1 MIVGVDFDNTIVCY
15 DAIFHRVAV
24 ERGLIPAGVPA
35 TKTAVRDHLRRVGQ
49 EPAWTEL
56 QGYVYGPRLVD
67 ADMYPG
73 VKDFFLACR
82 QLCVTVKIIS
92 HKTRH
97 PYSGEAHDLHAFARG
112 WLAHH
117 GFLAQDGIALP
128 ATEVFLEVTKE
139 AKLAR
144 IKAEKCTVFID
155 DLPEILGDREFP
167 DETRRVLFDALGIH
181 PDDPALVRVRSWAE
195 INRLLLG
202 SIRLPA
208 GEAEV
213 AASAGALLAG
223 MGMRLAAPPVRVP
236 GGGNN
241 RVFEARSD
249 QGDRYLLK
257 HYFSQPG
264 DLRNRFEAE
273 RLFYRHT
280 ARAAPGM
287 TPRAIGWDEGAQ
299 LALLEFVVG
308 QKLAPGE
315 VGSVEMKAALGFFSA
330 LNFDRDSAEAGVL
343 PMAAEACFSLV
354 EHCQTVDQRVSRLR
368 NITLVS
374 PIDRDASTFVTQALA
389 PTWDRILAVV
399 RARGPEEPVARN
411 ERCISPSDFGFHNCL
426 RRPDGSFV
434 FLDFE
439 YSGWD
444 DPAKTMCDFFCQ
456 PAVPAPEDAF
466 DSFVRAAG
474 EALKLADVE
483 AFLARTRLLLPIY
496 RLKWC
501 AIMLNEF
508 VRADHGRRAF
518 ALGRDVA
525 EERKVT
531 QLAAARRVLATLAH
545 PPYGTTA

>member
-1 MIVGVDFDNTIVCY
+1 MIVGVDFDNTVVCY

-24 ERGLIPAGVPA
+24 ERGLIPMSVPA
-35 TKTAVRDHLRRVGQ
+35 TKTAVRDHLRQVGQ
-49 EPAWTEL
+49 EPAWTEM

-82 QLCVTVKIIS
+82 RLGVTVKIIS

-97 PYSGEAHDLHAFARG
+97 PYAGEAHDLHLAARG

-117 GFLAQDGIALP
+117 GFLDQAGIALP
-128 ATEVFLEVTKE
+128 ASEIFLEVTKE

-144 IKAEKCTVFID
+144 IKAEKCTIFID
-155 DLPEILGDREFP
+155 DLPEILGDPNFP
-167 DETRRVLFDALGIH
+167 AETQRVLFDAMGIH

-195 INRLLLG
+195 ASRLLLG
-202 SIRLPA
+202 SIRQPA
-208 GEAEV
+208 GANEV
-213 AASAGALLAG
+213 AASAGALLAKVG
-223 MGMRLAAPPVRVP
+223 LRLAADPVRLV

-241 RVFEARSD
+241 RVFEVRSN

-257 HYFSQPG
+257 HYFRQPG

-273 RLFYRHT
+273 RLFYRLT
-280 ARAAPGM
+280 ALAAPGM
-287 TPRAIGWDEGAQ
+287 APRAIGWDEGAQ
-299 LALLEFVVG
+299 LALLEFVGG
-308 QKLAPGE
+308 QKPAPGE
-315 VGSVEMKAALGFFSA
+315 VGPVELKAAIGFFTA
-330 LNFDRDSAEAGVL
+330 INMVRDSAEALAL
-343 PMAAEACFSLV
+343 PIAAEACFSPT
-354 EHCQTVDQRVSRLR
+354 EHCHTVDRRISRLR
-368 NITLVS
+368 DIPEVV
-374 PIDRDASTFVTQALA
+374 PIDRDASNFVAQELA
-389 PTWDRILAVV
+389 PAWERVLAGV
-399 RARGPEEPVARN
+399 RARGSEEPVARQ

-426 RRPDGSFV
+426 RRPDGSLV

-456 PAVPAPEDAF
+456 PAVPAPEAAF

-474 EALKLADVE
+474 ESLKLPDVE
-483 AFLARTRLLLPIY
+483 SFLARSRLLLPLY

-508 VRADHGRRAF
+508 VGTDHGRRAF
-518 ALGRDVA
+518 ALGGDVA

-531 QLAAARRVLATLAH
+531 QLAAARHVLSTWPHA
-545 PPYGTTA
+545 PYGTTA

>member
-15 DAIFHRVAV
+15 DAIFHRVAM
-24 ERGLIPAGVPA
+24 ERGLIPESVPA

-49 EPAWTEL
+49 EPAWTEM

-82 QLCVTVKIIS
+82 RLGVKVKIIS

-97 PYSGEAHDLHAFARG
+97 PYAGEAYDLHAAALG
-112 WLAHH
+112 WLAQH
-117 GFLAQDGIALP
+117 GLLAQKGNGLP
-128 ATEVFLEVTKE
+128 AAEVFLEVTKE

-144 IKAEKCTVFID
+144 IKAENCTVFID
-155 DLPEILGDREFP
+155 DLPEILRDRGFP
-167 DETRRVLFDALGIH
+167 TEAQRVLFDALDNQ

-202 SIRLPA
+202 SIRQSA

-213 AASAGALLAG
+213 AASAGALLAKVG
-223 MGMRLAAPPVRVP
+223 LRLAADPVRLV

-241 RVFEARSD
+241 RVFEVRSN

-273 RLFYRHT
+273 RLFYRLT
-280 ARAAPGM
+280 ALAAPGM
-287 TPRAIGWDEGAQ
+287 APRAIGWDEGAQ
-299 LALLEFVVG
+299 LALLEFVG
-308 QKLAPGE
+308 GKKPALGE
-315 VGSVEMKAALGFFSA
+315 VGPAELKAAIGFFTA
-330 LNFDRDSAEAGVL
+330 INLVRDSAEALAL
-343 PMAAEACFSLV
+343 PMAAEACFSLA
-354 EHCQTVDQRVSRLR
+354 EHCRTIDRRINRLR
-368 NITLVS
+368 DIPVVAA
-374 PIDRDASTFVTQALA
+374 IDRDASTFVAQELA
-389 PTWDRILAVV
+389 PAWERVLAVV
-399 RARGPEEPVARN
+399 RPRGPEEPVARQ
-411 ERCISPSDFGFHNCL
+411 ERCVSPSDFGFHNCL
-426 RRPDGSFV
+426 RRPDSSLV

-456 PAVPAPEDAF
+456 PAVPAPEAAF

-474 EALKLADVE
+474 EALKLPDVE
-483 AFLARTRLLLPIY
+483 SFLARSRLLLPFY

-508 VRADHGRRAF
+508 VRTDHGRRAF
-518 ALGRDVA
+518 ALGGDVA

-531 QLAAARRVLATLAH
+531 QLAAARHVLSTWPH

>member
-24 ERGLIPAGVPA
+24 ERGLIPESVLA
-35 TKTAVRDHLRRVGQ
+35 TKTAVRDHLRQVGQ
-49 EPAWTEL
+49 EPAWTEM

-82 QLCVTVKIIS
+82 QLGVTVKIIS

-97 PYSGEAHDLHAFARG
+97 PYAGEAHDLHLAARG

-117 GFLAQDGIALP
+117 GFFDQAGIALP
-128 ATEVFLEVTKE
+128 AAEVFLEVTKE

-144 IKAEKCTVFID
+144 IKAENCTVFID
-155 DLPEILGDREFP
+155 DLPEILGDRGFP
-167 DETRRVLFDALGIH
+167 TETRRVLFDALDSH

-195 INRLLLG
+195 ISRLLLG
-202 SIRLPA
+202 GMRQPA
-208 GEAEV
+208 GEVEV
-213 AASAGALLAG
+213 AASAEALLAG
-223 MGMRLAAPPVRVP
+223 VGVRLAAAPVRMA

-241 RVFEARSD
+241 RVFEVRSE

-257 HYFSQPG
+257 HYFSQLG

-273 RLFYRHT
+273 RLFYRLT
-280 ARAAPGM
+280 AVAAPGM
-287 TPRAIGWDEGAQ
+287 APRAIGWDAGAQ
-299 LALLEFVVG
+299 VALLEFVAG

-315 VGSVEMKAALGFFSA
+315 VGPAEMRAALDFFTA
-330 LNFDRDSAEAGVL
+330 INLARDSTEALAL
-343 PMAAEACFSLV
+343 PAAAEACFSLA
-354 EHCQTVDQRVSRLR
+354 EHCNTVDRRISRLR
-368 NITLVS
+368 DIPVFA
-374 PIDRDASTFVTQALA
+374 PIEREASAFVAQALTPAWDQALA
-389 PTWDRILAVV
+389 AV
-399 RARGPEEPVARN
+399 RARGPEEPIVRH
-411 ERCISPSDFGFHNCL
+411 ERCISPSDFGFHNSL
-426 RRPDGSFV
+426 RRPDGSLV

-456 PAVPAPEDAF
+456 PAVPAPEAAF

-474 EALKLADVE
+474 EALKLADVDH
-483 AFLARTRLLLPIY
+483 FLARSRLLLPIY

-501 AIMLNEF
+501 AILLNEF
-508 VRADHGRRAF
+508 VRTDHGRRAF

-531 QLAAARRVLATLAH
+531 QLAAARRVLATWCNPL
-545 PPYGTTA
+545 YGTTA

>member
-24 ERGLIPAGVPA
+24 ERGLIPASVPA

-49 EPAWTEL
+49 EPAWTEM

-73 VKDFFLACR
+73 VKDFFRACR
-82 QLCVTVKIIS
+82 QLGVTVKIIS

-97 PYSGEAHDLHAFARG
+97 PYAGEAHDLHVAARG
-112 WLAHH
+112 WLEHH
-117 GFLAQDGIALP
+117 GFFAQEGIALP
-128 ATEVFLEVTKE
+128 TAEVFLEVTKE

-144 IKAEKCTVFID
+144 IKAENCTVFID
-155 DLPEILGDREFP
+155 DLPEILGDRRFP
-167 DETRRVLFDALGIH
+167 AETRRVLFDALDSH
-181 PDDPALVRVRSWAE
+181 PDDPALVRVRDWSE
-195 INRLLLG
+195 INKLLLG
-202 SIRLPA
+202 SMLQPT

-223 MGMRLAAPPVRVP
+223 VGMHLAAPPVRLA

-241 RVFEARSD
+241 RVFEVRSD

-264 DLRNRFEAE
+264 DLWNRFEAE
-273 RLFYRHT
+273 RLFYRLT
-280 ARAAPGM
+280 AVAAPGM
-287 TPRAIGWDEGAQ
+287 APRAIGWDAGAQ
-299 LALLEFVVG
+299 LALLEFVTG
-308 QKLAPGE
+308 KKLAPGE
-315 VGSVEMKAALGFFSA
+315 VGPAEMKAALVFFTA
-330 LNFDRDSAEAGVL
+330 INLVRDSAEALAL
-343 PMAAEACFSLV
+343 PTAAEACFSLA
-354 EHCQTVDQRVSRLR
+354 EHCHTVDRRISRLR
-368 NITLVS
+368 DIPVVA
-374 PIDRDASTFVTQALA
+374 PIDREASAFVTQALA
-389 PTWDRILAVV
+389 PAWAQALAVV
-399 RARGPEEPVARN
+399 RAHGPKEPLARH
-411 ERCISPSDFGFHNCL
+411 ERCVSPSDFGFHNSL
-426 RRPDGSFV
+426 RRPDGSLV

-456 PAVPAPEDAF
+456 PAVPASEAAF

-483 AFLARTRLLLPIY
+483 QFLARSRLLLPLY

-508 VRADHGRRAF
+508 VRTDYGRRAF
-518 ALGRDVA
+518 ALGRNVA

-531 QLAAARRVLATLAH
+531 QLAAARRVLATW
-545 PPYGTTA
+545 PNPFYGTTA